1 MERLIHLW
9 LLVNGTVF
17 VGLLMWSVK
26 LARRERIQRP

>member
-9 LLVNGTVF
+9 LLVNGTVL
-17 VGLLMWSVK
+17 VGLLVWSVN